1 MDSDRGKKRAKKM
14 EQRCHFKII
23 GSGSGF
29 HYFLWQG
36 ASKKKKILLMR
47 FFLFV
52 FFTVSESWR
61 ARDFQFC
68 PLGGPGSRCSGE
80 LRKGQDGQKAA
91 RPPASIA
98 GMEQARGQKDTLCF
112 QLRFCDLSAKRGFT
126 KRKPPEHSHTFWLIR
141 LVFILTGIS
150 CLPSHFSSMLPGRI

>member
-36 ASKKKKILLMR
+36 TSKTKKIPPVDELL
-47 FFLFV
+47 FFIFLRSV
-52 FFTVSESWR
+52 KAGGHR
-61 ARDFQFC
+61 ASDFSLSGD
-68 PLGGPGSRCSGE
+68 LGAGALENSGKGRMARRQQGP
-80 LRKGQDGQKAA
+80 QQAA
-91 RPPASIA
+91 RVQEAP
-98 GMEQARGQKDTLCF
+98 GQEDTLCF

-126 KRKPPEHSHTFWLIR
+126 KRKPPEHSHSFWLIR

>member
-14 EQRCHFKII
+14 EQRCHFKIT

-36 ASKKKKILLMR
+36 ASKKKIQLMSFV
-47 FFLFV
+47 FF
-52 FFTVSESWR
+52 FFTVSESRR
-61 ARDFQFC
+61 ARDFRFC

-91 RPPASIA
+91 RPPASSA
-98 GMEQARGQKDTLCF
+98 SGGGTGAKDTLCF

>member
-14 EQRCHFKII
+14 EQRCHFKIT

-36 ASKKKKILLMR
+36 ASKKKILLMR
-47 FFLFV
+47 FLFLFFLQSV
-52 FFTVSESWR
+52 KAGGHGTSDFALLGDLEAGALENSGKGR
-61 ARDFQFC
+61 MARRQQ
-68 PLGGPGSRCSGE
+68 GP
-80 LRKGQDGQKAA
+80 QQAA
-91 RPPASIA
+91 RV
-98 GMEQARGQKDTLCF
+98 EEARGQKDTLCF

>member
-14 EQRCHFKII
+14 EQRCHFKIT

-36 ASKKKKILLMR
+36 ASKKKNPVEVFFF
-47 FFLFV
+47 FFLQSVKAGGHGASDF
-52 FFTVSESWR
+52 SLLGDLGAGALENSGKGR
-61 ARDFQFC
+61 MARRQQ
-68 PLGGPGSRCSGE
+68 GP
-80 LRKGQDGQKAA
+80 QQAA
-91 RPPASIA
+91 
-98 GMEQARGQKDTLCF
+98 GVEEARGQKDTLCF
-112 QLRFCDLSAKRGFT
+112 QLRSCDLSAKRGFT
-126 KRKPPEHSHTFWLIR
+126 KRKPPEHSHTFWLIC

>member
-14 EQRCHFKII
+14 EQRCHFII
-23 GSGSGF
+23 VGSGSGF

-36 ASKKKKILLMR
+36 ASKKKKKSLLLMS
-47 FFLFV
+47 FV
-52 FFTVSESWR
+52 FFYFTVSESRR
-61 ARDFQFC
+61 ARGFRFF
-68 PLGGPGSRCSGE
+68 PLGDLGAGALENSGKGRMARRQQGP
-80 LRKGQDGQKAA
+80 QQAA
-91 RPPASIA
+91 RVEEAP
-98 GMEQARGQKDTLCF
+98 GQEDTLCF